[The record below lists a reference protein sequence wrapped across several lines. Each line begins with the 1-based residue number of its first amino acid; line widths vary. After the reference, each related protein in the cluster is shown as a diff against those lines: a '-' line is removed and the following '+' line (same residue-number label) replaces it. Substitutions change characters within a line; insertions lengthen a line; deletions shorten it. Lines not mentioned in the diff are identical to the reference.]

1 MKPKDL
7 FATQNKR
14 PNEMITFTY
23 KDSKPLAWNFIIF
36 DTVYTKYCHTKG
48 VAMGVFGGGILVDQ
62 LTLL

>member
-1 MKPKDL
+1 
-7 FATQNKR
+7 
-14 PNEMITFTY
+14 MITFTY